1 MTRVGWVGVGA
12 MGRPMA
18 EQVAARGASVR
29 AFDASRSRLDGL
41 SDFGIE
47 PVGSAREAAEGVE
60 LLVVM
65 TATPDQGEVVL
76 FGTAE
81 NAPDDGEVGAVSALA
96 PGSCVVV
103 MATVGPGAVERWGTR
118 LAEREV
124 ALVDA
129 PVSGGTAR
137 AGRGELVTMV
147 GGDPDAVD
155 AAGPV
160 LEAVSSRVVVVGPRP
175 GTANG

>member
-1 MTRVGWVGVGA
+1 
-12 MGRPMA
+12 
-18 EQVAARGASVR
+18 
-29 AFDASRSRLDGL
+29 
-41 SDFGIE
+41 
-47 PVGSAREAAEGVE
+47 
-60 LLVVM
+60 M

-137 AGRGELVTMV
+137 ARAGRARDHGRV
-147 GGDPDAVD
+147 GILTP
-155 AAGPV
+155 
-160 LEAVSSRVVVVGPRP
+160 STRP
-175 GTANG
+175 GPCSRRSARG

>member
-1 MTRVGWVGVGA
+1 
-12 MGRPMA
+12 MGRRRRDGPA
-18 EQVAARGASVR
+18 DGRAGGGPWGVR
-29 AFDASRSRLDGL
+29 ARLFHAGAGRALDGL
-41 SDFGIE
+41 SDLGIE
-47 PVGSAREAAEGVE
+47 PVGSACEAAEGVE

-81 NAPDDGEVGAVSALA
+81 NAPEDGEVGARV
-96 PGSCVVV
+96 
-103 MATVGPGAVERWGTR
+103 GTR
-118 LAEREV
+118 TRLMR
-124 ALVDA
+124 
-129 PVSGGTAR
+129 GGDGDRRSRRGRAVGHAASPSAR
-137 AGRGELVTMV
+137 WRSSMLPCPAGRRCGGRGELVTMV

>member
-1 MTRVGWVGVGA
+1 MTRVGWVSIGA
-12 MGRPMA
+12 MGRPISSRWRP
-18 EQVAARGASVR
+18 VDVVR
-29 AFDASRSRLDGL
+29 TFDKPSRLDGL
-41 SDFGIE
+41 SDLGIE

-81 NAPDDGEVGAVSALA
+81 NAPEDGKVGAVSALA

-118 LAEREV
+118 LADREV
-124 ALVDA
+124 ALTDA
-129 PVSGGTAR
+129 SVSGGTAR
-137 AGRGELVTMV
+137 AGRLRDHGRW
-147 GGDPDAVD
+147 G
-155 AAGPV
+155 
-160 LEAVSSRVVVVGPRP
+160 S
-175 GTANG
+175 